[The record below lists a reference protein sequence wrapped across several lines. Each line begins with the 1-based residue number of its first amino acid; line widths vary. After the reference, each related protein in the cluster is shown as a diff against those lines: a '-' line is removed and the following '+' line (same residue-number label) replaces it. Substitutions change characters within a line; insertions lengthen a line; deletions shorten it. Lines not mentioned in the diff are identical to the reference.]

1 MLNWKIE
8 EQEYIQKE
16 FEQYYKNLST
26 LQRLFMSERTNKKN
40 LEYIRQNAQ
49 LKYRKMKLNK
59 IIDEIQDE
67 RKRINKV
74 VNDINNNFNDFL
86 KEQNCII
93 QEKIKPFEI
102 KSNEVTNP
110 NELTPIEIIYIYS
123 EPFKM
128 GFMQEK
134 IQFGDN

>member
-8 EQEYIQKE
+8 EQEYIQEE

-49 LKYRKMKLNK
+49 LEYRKMKLNK

-74 VNDINNNFNDFL
+74 VDDINNNFNDFL

-93 QEKIKPFEI
+93 QEKTKAFEI
-102 KSNEVTNP
+102 KSNEVTSP
-110 NELTPIEIIYIYS
+110 TEVTPMEIIYIYS

-134 IQFGDN
+134 IQ